1 MIATRHLSV
10 VTARCAPRCF
20 STAAAVAAPA
30 RAAAEP
36 SARILSA
43 PLPGAEEMR
52 QQFEIDHQDEIGRGA
67 TSVVYGGTSL
77 STGQKVAVKQSPKGP
92 RSGLPREWSLLNTV
106 NHENVVKTFGIYGDD
121 RNVFLVMERCTGG
134 TLEARA
140 RLGSMPALAATQAIQ
155 EVLSAVSHLHSLR
168 IVHRDIKMGNFV
180 YSTSAATRRLKCI
193 DLGAASILPL
203 GDATA
208 KLHKWPRQATV
219 GYVAPE
225 VLRRLPYDESADMF
239 SVGALFH
246 TLLSGRPPQMQ
257 KGYLSGAGDCYKV
270 DASVYTKL
278 PHDSR
283 EMLAAML
290 SENPSDRPSAS
301 ECLSVKSI
309 ETAAPAIS
317 FLDVLFEA
325 GWSSVSD
332 ASGPSDPLL
341 DILMGVRP
349 QAQTRVVP

>member
-1 MIATRHLSV
+1 MIAVRHLSA
-10 VTARCAPRCF
+10 VTGRCASRRF
-20 STAAAVAAPA
+20 STAAAVAPA
-30 RAAAEP
+30 RGTAEP
-36 SARILSA
+36 STRILSA
-43 PLPGAEEMR
+43 SLPATEEMR
-52 QQFEIDHQDEIGRGA
+52 QEFEIDRHDEIGRGA
-67 TSVVYGGTSL
+67 TSVVYGGTKL
-77 STGQKVAVKQSPKGP
+77 STGQKVAVKQSPRGP
-92 RSGLPREWSLLNTV
+92 QSGLPKEWSLLNTV
-106 NHENVVKTFGIYGDD
+106 NHENVVRTFGIYGDD

-203 GDATA
+203 GDMSA

-257 KGYLSGAGDCYKV
+257 SGYLSRDGDCYKV
-270 DASVYTKL
+270 SSPNSVCHSLGVDTGGWQCVREATTRFTGNASCFAFGKSGRQT
-278 PHDSR
+278 
-283 EMLAAML
+283 L
-290 SENPSDRPSAS
+290 SYRVPVCQINRGRCACNFVSG
-301 ECLSVKSI
+301 CSV
-309 ETAAPAIS
+309 
-317 FLDVLFEA
+317 
-325 GWSSVSD
+325 
-332 ASGPSDPLL
+332 
-341 DILMGVRP
+341 
-349 QAQTRVVP
+349 